1 MNAALSNFANT
12 GTHGPATEHDR
23 HAAEIRRIKRANRRR
38 LRRMRPAVLAQAAG
52 AFAEVTNS
60 RTSAAGSE

>member
-1 MNAALSNFANT
+1 MKAALSNFANT

-38 LRRMRPAVLAQAAG
+38 LRRMTLA
-52 AFAEVTNS
+52 S
-60 RTSAAGSE
+60 SAR